1 MQPGYDYTDA
11 EMIPDSYWNDMD
23 EIDNQAHNNVLE
35 RITDQKADG
44 AQDVIEELENLFFCA
59 EGEFRQELV
68 NWWLKMVAET
78 I

>member
-59 EGEFRQELV
+59 KGEFRQELV
-68 NWWLKMVAET
+68 NWWLKMVLLS
-78 I
+78 